1 MAGTPVTIRG
11 LARST
16 LQSTIEINR
25 KTKSTLK
32 STLQLTL
39 QFLGQRKHSP
49 RNRHG
54 RGLNLAILFPQ
65 PAGQRPPASASS
77 PSVPG
82 AAPPAGAVELTRA
95 GTEFVRGS
103 QCTFEPVIAGNQIIR
118 LATSANEL
126 DAAQALRYR
135 VFYDEMGAHPLPAM
149 AAAQRDFDHF
159 DTTCDHLI
167 VVDQQR
173 PNGSQV
179 VGTYRLMRREHAR
192 TAGGFY
198 SASEYDIAALTNFS
212 GTIMELGRSCV
223 DAAYRDRATLNLLWR
238 GIAEYLNSHGID
250 LMFGCASL
258 PGTDP
263 EQLAMQL
270 SYLYHYHLAPEAIRP
285 RALPLRYANMNLLPK
300 DAIDPKRVL
309 ASLPPLLKGYLRVG
323 AFVGDGAVVDHQFNT
338 TDVCVVVKTEL
349 IAERYTRHFD
359 VAERRGTESF
369 KRAS

>member
-1 MAGTPVTIRG
+1 MGIPATIRG

-39 QFLGQRKHSP
+39 QFLGQSKPGPSS
-49 RNRHG
+49 RHG
-54 RGLNLAILFPQ
+54 RGLNMTILFPKA
-65 PAGQRPPASASS
+65 AGQNPPAETTE
-77 PSVPG
+77 V
-82 AAPPAGAVELTRA
+82 TTA
-95 GTEFVRGS
+95 GTEFVRGP
-103 QCTFEPVIAGNQIIR
+103 QCRFEPVITGSQIIR

-149 AAAQRDFDHF
+149 AATQRDFDRY
-159 DTTCDHLI
+159 DTACDHLI

-173 PNGSQV
+173 PTGTQV
-179 VGTYRLMRREHAR
+179 VGTYRLMRREHAGV
-192 TAGGFY
+192 AGGFY
-198 SASEYDIAALTNFS
+198 SAAEYNIAPLTNFP

-238 GIAEYLNSHGID
+238 GIAEYLNSHDID

-263 EQLAMQL
+263 KQLAIQL

-285 RALPLRYANMNLLPK
+285 RALPHRFASMNLLAK
-300 DAIDPKRVL
+300 GAIDPKRAL
-309 ASLPPLLKGYLRVG
+309 ASLPPLLKGYLRIG
-323 AFVGDGAVVDHQFNT
+323 AFVGEGAVVDHQFNT
-338 TDVCVVVKTEL
+338 TDVCVVVRTEM
-349 IAERYTRHFD
+349 IAGRYTRHFD